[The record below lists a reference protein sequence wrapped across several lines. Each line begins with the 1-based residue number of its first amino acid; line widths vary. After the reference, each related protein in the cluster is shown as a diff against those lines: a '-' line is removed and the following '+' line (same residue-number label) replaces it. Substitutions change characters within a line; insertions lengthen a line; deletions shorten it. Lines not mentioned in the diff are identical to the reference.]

1 MRRLHNTALIEWNTA
16 SNLTQTQTIS
26 CCPDIR
32 QQGLQLQSLHS
43 SINVISS
50 PNFKM
55 WFVME
60 MLLYAK
66 KKKICGEWGQ
76 ISWNLLYWVSLCRE
90 MRARVTV
97 QTVSVLSSTSWG
109 NWPSLLPYTHT
120 HAHNVFF
127 IFYFF
132 CLKKSPLAQTLAPTP
147 WFLLAHSFS
156 SDSSVTGTPCCTTA
170 AHGHSVTLTQ
180 YPCLCAENTG
190 ILLCTGDEKKVRAW
204 NNKSRVLL
212 YLFIVT
218 AIFHSSCFHVSHH
231 GGCSGADHFPAPVTQ
246 WLIIS

>member
-1 MRRLHNTALIEWNTA
+1 MALIEWNTA

-26 CCPDIR
+26 CCPARR

-132 CLKKSPLAQTLAPTP
+132 LPKEIPSRTNTRSHSLVPACTLFQLRQQCNRHSLLYNSGSWALSHTHTISMSLCWKHWHTAVHGRWKKSQSL
-147 WFLLAHSFS
+147 
-156 SDSSVTGTPCCTTA
+156 
-170 AHGHSVTLTQ
+170 
-180 YPCLCAENTG
+180 E
-190 ILLCTGDEKKVRAW
+190 
-204 NNKSRVLL
+204 
-212 YLFIVT
+212 
-218 AIFHSSCFHVSHH
+218 
-231 GGCSGADHFPAPVTQ
+231 
-246 WLIIS
+246 